1 MPAWLEAP
9 CKRTQIFLFEG
20 SQLFAL
26 LTAEGTG
33 EGLDSVTPPST
44 PFLAKTV
51 LSEPLEPSERRRNQS
66 DEESTF
72 VGGAAEMHGAL
83 DAETLSFVPRRTGT
97 NSWIRCIRVIGKRMK
112 VIQRP
117 PPTARPLRLLMKQVS
132 NSHSL
137 DHPRAVKLGRTE
149 TPASLLA
156 DAFAIS
162 ARVAGPPALSLVSTY
177 IFSATQRS
185 DYCIPSHTK
194 TAN

>member
-72 VGGAAEMHGAL
+72 VGGAAEMHAAL
-83 DAETLSFVPRRTGT
+83 DAETLSFVPKRTGT
-97 NSWIRCIRVIGKRMK
+97 NSCIRCKRVIGKRFLE
-112 VIQRP
+112 P
-117 PPTARPLRLLMKQVS
+117 VS
-132 NSHSL
+132 RFDSSDQSEN
-137 DHPRAVKLGRTE
+137 R
-149 TPASLLA
+149 
-156 DAFAIS
+156 
-162 ARVAGPPALSLVSTY
+162 
-177 IFSATQRS
+177 SATRTRWTNQEL
-185 DYCIPSHTK
+185 
-194 TAN
+194 